1 MDLSEQFEAERPRL
15 VRIAAGILGDRHEAE
30 DVVQQAWLRLQGAAP
45 DTIRVLPAWLTTVTT
60 RLCLDRLRV
69 RTPEPVDPTA
79 HEMEDVVSGSALDP
93 LEEVALADT
102 VGVALNVVLEH
113 LSPSERVAFILH
125 DTFGVEF
132 ATVAKVLDT
141 SPAAARK
148 LGSRARAKI
157 GSGLP
162 DGPAADAD
170 VVDAFLDAAK
180 GGDFARLLH
189 LLAPDVVVTAD
200 AAAVEVGTPQRLD
213 GREAVAS
220 MFDGSARA
228 ALPVFVEGRPGAAW
242 FHQGAARVVFDFTVQ
257 GGRVTRIVF
266 RAAPEVLATVTR
278 RRGGEP
284 TGSPAD
290 RDVTSEPRHT
300 SGQ

>member
-30 DVVQQAWLRLQGAAP
+30 DVAQLAWLRLQGADP

-102 VGVALNVVLEH
+102 VGVALNLVLEH

-148 LGSRARAKI
+148 LGSRARAKV
-157 GSGLP
+157 GSRLP
-162 DGPAADAD
+162 DGPAADAE
-170 VVDAFLDAAK
+170 VVDAFLEAAK

-266 RAAPEVLATVTR
+266 RAAPEVIATVTR
-278 RRGGEP
+278 RRAGE
-284 TGSPAD
+284 TAEAPAD
-290 RDVTSEPRHT
+290 RDVTSEPRHP